1 MTAATLRMVIL
12 RIGISWRLAGRTMRR
27 RCGAP
32 CQKRPDRCLLSQV
45 SEFAGA
51 IWHPYLRMTSC
62 FMDLPL
68 HRVRAL
74 ILAAALLVA
83 GGAPALARDQDDA
96 RRAVEAGEI
105 RPLADILNTVKDKLP
120 GEVVGVK
127 LERETGTWK
136 YELRVVDD
144 KGGLFEIHVD
154 AKSGVVE
161 RTKEK

>member
-1 MTAATLRMVIL
+1 
-12 RIGISWRLAGRTMRR
+12 
-27 RCGAP
+27 
-32 CQKRPDRCLLSQV
+32 
-45 SEFAGA
+45 
-51 IWHPYLRMTSC
+51 
-62 FMDLPL
+62 MDLPL

-144 KGGLFEIHVD
+144 KGRLFEIHVD